1 MPDSSS
7 HSLSRSL
14 KCARPFHRS
23 DHGVSSSH
31 DTDSARSAVV
41 PLGLL
46 DRLPTDADE
55 GDAAAMIRSLLCL
68 FALCLVHRDVC
79 DTGLLREVVR
89 TDRAHVLVFTAP
101 ASLRAGE
108 SELVV
113 VVNDPVSGAPIE
125 GVEIIVKARMIDW
138 DSKRPS
144 MVFASIGRSDRHTH
158 KSLVGLHTP
167 GEWCSSRGLLP
178 EEGRLVV
185 PIEVT
190 VYPAISGWVSY
201 GPVLLLWLPCMLLVL
216 LRDRMLRGRATVM
229 AA

>member
-1 MPDSSS
+1 
-7 HSLSRSL
+7 
-14 KCARPFHRS
+14 
-23 DHGVSSSH
+23 
-31 DTDSARSAVV
+31 
-41 PLGLL
+41 
-46 DRLPTDADE
+46 
-55 GDAAAMIRSLLCL
+55 MIRSLFCL
-68 FALCLVHRDVC
+68 FALCLVHQDVC
-79 DTGLLREVVR
+79 ADTGLLREVVR

-144 MVFASIGRSDRHTH
+144 MVFASIEDDQIGMAH

-167 GEWCSSRGLLP
+167 GEWSFEVEVSLP